1 VAFPIGGGCPLG
13 ARAPRTTAC
22 SDASALTPS
31 LTNRSDRPTNH
42 LVLALSGDE
51 ACVFLTCGP
60 SFGPRVLRKLWTPLA
75 LSAAMPL
82 LIACRDSDPG
92 PIMLGAAGPWAEGY
106 GAMNKRGIELA
117 LEHLNARPEHKTRPV
132 EVIFRDDQ
140 ANGARAAAIAQ
151 EFVENPTVLGVI
163 GHVNSGAMV
172 AAAKVYDGHLPA
184 VATTATSP
192 DLTGISRWTFRV
204 ISSDSANG
212 LQLAR
217 FAAKLHRRRVAILY
231 ENNAYGRGLTEAFT
245 RNFAGT
251 VVSSDPISDA
261 DEQNFEPFVSY
272 YTRER
277 PDLIFV
283 AGTEGSGIALVRE
296 IRRQQLDVELLGGDG
311 WTGLSVDT
319 VNAEGVWV
327 GTPFTAEDPRA
338 DARRFVDAFKAK
350 FGYTPDGNAALAYDA
365 TMLLVYA
372 VEKAGPDRA
381 RIRDFLAKASPRE
394 AYRGITGTIRFQPD
408 GDPIA
413 KSFVMTRIRRGAL
426 VVEGPSR

>member
-1 VAFPIGGGCPLG
+1 M
-13 ARAPRTTAC
+13 
-22 SDASALTPS
+22 
-31 LTNRSDRPTNH
+31 
-42 LVLALSGDE
+42 
-51 ACVFLTCGP
+51 
-60 SFGPRVLRKLWTPLA
+60 LRKLWTPL
-75 LSAAMPL
+75 LLCAAAVPL
-82 LIACRDSDPG
+82 FIACRDADPA
-92 PIMLGAAGPWAEGY
+92 PIMLGAAGPWTEGY

-117 LEHLNARPEHKTRPV
+117 LEHLNARPEHKNRPV

-140 ANGARAAAIAQ
+140 GNGARAAAIAQ

-231 ENNAYGRGLTEAFT
+231 ENNTYGRGLTEAFT

-251 VVSSDPISDA
+251 VISSDPISDSG
-261 DEQNFEPFVSY
+261 DQSFEPFVSY
-272 YTRER
+272 YSRER

-283 AGTEGSGIALVRE
+283 AGTEASGIALVRE
-296 IRRQQLDVELLGGDG
+296 IRRRGLAVELLGGDG

-319 VNAEGVWV
+319 ANAEGVWV

-338 DARRFVDAFKAK
+338 DARRFVDAFKTK
-350 FGYTPDGNAALAYDA
+350 FGYTPDANAALAYDA
-365 TMLLVYA
+365 TMLLVHA
-372 VEKAGPDRA
+372 VQRAGADRAKVREFLATAGP
-381 RIRDFLAKASPRE
+381 RD
-394 AYRGITGTIRFQPD
+394 AYRGVTGTIRFQPD

-426 VVEGPSR
+426 VVEEPTR